1 MNPKILFVDTDR
13 SFLAHLSSRLRQ
25 HDIHVVEQLGVNGV
39 KEQLQTHPIG
49 IVLIDMERIKG
60 EGIMLIKSIKTSFPR
75 TEIILLTNPE
85 QISLSIEAMK
95 LGPFEEIYLPL
106 DIRALVKTIRKA
118 HKRWEDTSRHA
129 DI

>member
-1 MNPKILFVDTDR
+1 MNPKLLFVDTDR

-39 KEQLQTHPIG
+39 QEQLQTQPIG

-60 EGIMLIKSIKTSFPR
+60 EGIVLIKSIKTLFPN

-85 QISLSIEAMK
+85 QIALSIEAMK
-95 LGPFEEIYLPL
+95 LGPFEEFYLPL
-106 DIRALVKTIRKA
+106 DIRALVKAIKKA
-118 HKRWEDTSRHA
+118 HKRWEGASRHA